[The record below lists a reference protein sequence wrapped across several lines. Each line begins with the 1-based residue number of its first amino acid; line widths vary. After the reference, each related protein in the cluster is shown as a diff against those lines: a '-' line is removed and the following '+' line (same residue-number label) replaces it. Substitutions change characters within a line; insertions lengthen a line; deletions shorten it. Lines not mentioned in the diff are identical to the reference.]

1 MGVLECKKKSKTKEE
16 SPLNSSIDKTSVL
29 YIVEVIL
36 KPAKIKNLWNLTLT
50 KLIMYN
56 WQIDPSINDI
66 NNVQLFSY
74 FAECQIFVQIFLF
87 CLEK

>member
-56 WQIDPSINDI
+56 
-66 NNVQLFSY
+66 
-74 FAECQIFVQIFLF
+74 
-87 CLEK
+87 